1 MANNEQT
8 KKAKTF
14 EALHVKG
21 EPVVLYNIW
30 DAGSAKCITNAGAKA
45 LATGSAP
52 LAMAQG
58 YTDGQNIP
66 FDFLLTLVERII
78 ATSDLPLSVDF
89 EAGFAAD
96 PEGVFKNASKVIDT
110 GAVGV
115 NFEDQR
121 IGGEGFYAIDEQV
134 HRIAAVRRAGDDK
147 GIPFFINTRS
157 DLFLKEPDQDKHAD
171 LFDEAIARGHAY
183 MGAGASG
190 FFVPGLKDKDLIAR
204 VCEAID
210 APVNVIRLPGTP
222 EISELASVGVA
233 RISYGP
239 VPYRTI
245 MKQFAANF
253 ENLS

>member
-1 MANNEQT
+1 MASSEQIE
-8 KKAKTF
+8 KAEAFK
-14 EALHVKG
+14 ALHIKG
-21 EPVVLYNIW
+21 NPIVLYNIW
-30 DAGSAKCITNAGAKA
+30 DAGSAKAISGAGAKA

-52 LAMAQG
+52 LAAAQG
-58 YTDGQNIP
+58 YADGQNIP

-89 EAGFAAD
+89 EAGFATE
-96 PEGVFKNASKVIDT
+96 PEGVFENASKLIDT

-115 NFEDQR
+115 NFEDQK
-121 IGGEGFYAIDEQV
+121 IGGEGFYATSEQV
-134 HRIAAVRRAGDDK
+134 GRIAAVRRAGDSK
-147 GIPFFINTRS
+147 GIPFFINART

-171 LFDEAIARGHAY
+171 LFDEAIVRGRAY
-183 MGAGASG
+183 MDAGANG
-190 FFVPGLKDKDLIAR
+190 FFVPGLKGKDLIAR

-245 MKQFAANF
+245 MKQFATNF